1 MPPVAGACK
10 TQCGRL
16 CAVPR
21 GPVFVREWIL
31 PAAVSRKAPGRTDGA
46 EPAPRNPAK
55 AGYITRRGRPNT
67 RMVRDYNA
75 IRYHTST
82 ARPDAGADLIGK
94 VTEFVSSMRFPDRIS
109 RVMARASGDG
119 SIRILI
125 VHGYESHSG
134 AIAASRR
141 SVDALEGQ
149 LPDAD
154 FEFSYVKS
162 GRFAEEGSRGFV
174 DVMTCPT

>member
-1 MPPVAGACK
+1 
-10 TQCGRL
+10 
-16 CAVPR
+16 
-21 GPVFVREWIL
+21 
-31 PAAVSRKAPGRTDGA
+31 
-46 EPAPRNPAK
+46 
-55 AGYITRRGRPNT
+55 
-67 RMVRDYNA
+67 MVRDYNA
-75 IRYHTST
+75 IRYHAST
-82 ARPDAGADLIGK
+82 ARADAGADLIGK

-174 DVMTCPT
+174 DVMTRPT